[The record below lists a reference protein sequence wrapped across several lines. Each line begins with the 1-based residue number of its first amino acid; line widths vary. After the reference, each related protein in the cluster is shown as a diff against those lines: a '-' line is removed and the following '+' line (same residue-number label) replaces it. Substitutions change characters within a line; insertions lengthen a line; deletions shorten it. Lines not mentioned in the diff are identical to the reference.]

1 QQKLPEESWND
12 ELIEFLLS
20 ELAQLD
26 SNNALGNCG
35 AGEREGRVY
44 SGLVARRNYRLVHGV
59 GRSGDVTAVQPK
71 AVGSSIL
78 NQLCTKLTLD
88 FIRIVGEHSCI
99 IVPMATGMTL
109 LLCFLALRKRRRG
122 AKFIIWPRIDQKSC
136 FKSMMSS
143 GFEPIIIENQSDG
156 DELRT
161 NVTEIMESIKRVGAE
176 NVVCIHSTTSCF
188 APREIATI
196 CKTHNIPHIVNNAY
210 GLQSSKCMHL
220 LQQAARVGRVDAF
233 VQSCDKNF
241 MVPVGGAVVASFHD
255 DGFLSEVAGSYAGRG
270 SAAPTIDLT
279 ITLLDMGVAGVK
291 MLLRQRKENYEY
303 LRDEMRKIAEK
314 QNERLLETP
323 HNPISM
329 AMTLS
334 SIPGRDSD
342 ITKLGS
348 MLFTRRI
355 TGARVVVR
363 STEKSIEG
371 HVFTGYGSH
380 SNHYPHCYI
389 TVAAAIGMKR
399 SECDV
404 IVKCIDKCMTS
415 LK

>member
-1 QQKLPEESWND
+1 MEASHLEKCLNLVPQSYISQGQQFRASRSNLVRILLEKQKLPEESWND

-88 FIRIVGEHSCI
+88 FIRIVGARNAKSCI

-188 APREIATI
+188 APRVPDRALGVHWQEIATI

-220 LQQAARVGRVDAF
+220 LQQ
-233 VQSCDKNF
+233 
-241 MVPVGGAVVASFHD
+241 
-255 DGFLSEVAGSYAGRG
+255 
-270 SAAPTIDLT
+270 
-279 ITLLDMGVAGVK
+279 
-291 MLLRQRKENYEY
+291 
-303 LRDEMRKIAEK
+303 
-314 QNERLLETP
+314 
-323 HNPISM
+323 
-329 AMTLS
+329 
-334 SIPGRDSD
+334 
-342 ITKLGS
+342 
-348 MLFTRRI
+348 
-355 TGARVVVR
+355 
-363 STEKSIEG
+363 
-371 HVFTGYGSH
+371 
-380 SNHYPHCYI
+380 
-389 TVAAAIGMKR
+389 
-399 SECDV
+399 
-404 IVKCIDKCMTS
+404 
-415 LK
+415 